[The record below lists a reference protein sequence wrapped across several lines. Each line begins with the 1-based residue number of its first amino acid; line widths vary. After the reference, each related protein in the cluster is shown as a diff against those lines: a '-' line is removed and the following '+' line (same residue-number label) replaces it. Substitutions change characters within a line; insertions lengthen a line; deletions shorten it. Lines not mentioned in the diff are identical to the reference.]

1 MSLSHLLIVD
11 DDDVSNYLT
20 GLWLEPRQLC
30 QKVSFATNGKEA
42 AELFNQFNQ
51 KGEFPELILLDI
63 NMPLM
68 NGFDFLD
75 WYEKSGLTGSTK
87 FSMYTTSIR
96 TQDREKAG
104 KYKDVIEFIEKP
116 IDNQSLKILREKI
129 QI

>member
-20 GLWLEPRQLC
+20 SLWLEPRQLC
-30 QKVSFATNGKEA
+30 QKVSFAANGKEA
-42 AELFNQFNQ
+42 TELFSQFNQ
-51 KGEFPELILLDI
+51 EGEFPELILLDI

-75 WYEKSGLTGSTK
+75 WYEKNGLIGSTK

-96 TQDREKAG
+96 TQDREKAE
-104 KYKDVIEFIEKP
+104 KYEDVIEFIEKP
-116 IDNQSLKILREKI
+116 IDNQSLKMLQERI
-129 QI
+129 QV